1 MYCPSCGTEERQTS
15 QFCRACGSD
24 MRTLRNLL
32 QRPDSITVSAISAR
46 EEIGRAI
53 ATKIQTL
60 KSASD
65 LKKVAE
71 EVLPEVEK
79 FLESP
84 AERRLRRLRA
94 GVITAAVGLGVTIIM
109 LLSKITIFPLVLIGW
124 PAGLLVFLI
133 GIGVIINGILFSIPP
148 QSIPDRTLDRHSQF
162 AYDQISNNNLTS
174 NTSNINEQPIS
185 LFNNNKL
192 QDNTSNGY
200 LMPPPSVTEHTTKQ
214 LSLNK
219 TVDEPVKRITA
230 EIRE

>member
-24 MRTLRNLL
+24 MKTLRNLL
-32 QRPDSITVSAISAR
+32 QKPDSITVSAISAR

-60 KSASD
+60 ESAKD

-94 GVITAAVGLGVTIIM
+94 GVITAAVGLGVTLIM
-109 LLSKITIFPLVLIGW
+109 LLGKVVIMPLALIGW

-133 GIGVIINGILFSIPP
+133 GVGIIINGILFSLPS
-148 QSIPDRTLDRHSQF
+148 QSVPDRTLDRHSQIAF
-162 AYDQISNNNLTS
+162 DQTSNSNLIS
-174 NTSNINEQPIS
+174 NTSNIGEQSVS
-185 LFNNNKL
+185 LFNNNRL
-192 QDNTSNGY
+192 QDNTNNSY

-219 TVDEPVKRITA
+219 TVDEGVKRITA

>member
-24 MRTLRNLL
+24 MKTLRNLL
-32 QRPDSITVSAISAR
+32 QKPDSITVSAISAR

-60 KSASD
+60 ESAKD

-94 GVITAAVGLGVTIIM
+94 GVITAAVGLGVTVIM
-109 LLSKITIFPLVLIGW
+109 LLSKVTIFPLVLIGW

-133 GIGVIINGILFSIPP
+133 GIGVIINGVLFSIPS

-162 AYDQISNNNLTS
+162 AFDQISSSNSSN
-174 NTSNINEQPIS
+174 NTSNIGEPSPIS
-185 LFNNNKL
+185 LFNNKS
-192 QDNTSNGY
+192 QDSISNDY
-200 LMPPPSVTEHTTKQ
+200 LMPPASVTEHTTKQ

-219 TVDEPVKRITA
+219 TVGEGVKRITA

>member
-24 MRTLRNLL
+24 MKTLRNLL
-32 QRPDSITVSAISAR
+32 QKPDSITVSAISAR

-53 ATKIQTL
+53 AAKIQTL

-133 GIGVIINGILFSIPP
+133 GIGVIINGILFSLPS
-148 QSIPDRTLDRHSQF
+148 QSVPDRTLDRHSQF
-162 AYDQISNNNLTS
+162 AFDQTSNNNLIN
-174 NTSNINEQPIS
+174 NTSNINEQSVS
-185 LFNNNKL
+185 LFNNKL
-192 QDNTSNGY
+192 PENVNNGY
-200 LMPPPSVTEHTTKQ
+200 FMPPPSVTEHTTKQ

-219 TVDEPVKRITA
+219 TADEGVKRITA